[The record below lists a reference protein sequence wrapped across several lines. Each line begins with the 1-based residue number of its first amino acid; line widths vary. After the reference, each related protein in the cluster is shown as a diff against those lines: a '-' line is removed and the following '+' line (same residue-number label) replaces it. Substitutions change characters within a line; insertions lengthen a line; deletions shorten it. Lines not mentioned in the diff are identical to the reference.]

1 MKQQL
6 GYENQIKPKHNSKVE
21 FTKCKV
27 ELIINNKLLGIYSNR
42 GASVENALAS
52 NNTFRGIHSNGSDN
66 AFTQMLRHL
75 QHKPQRVIQNLQ
87 RGHDRRQTLVE
98 FDINDDTND
107 LADLPYR
114 TLPDEFIS
122 PNRAKRWKA
131 WPWKLR
137 PPANRKD
144 REPSFAILP
153 RPLVLAPEWTQPAS
167 TTSWFR
173 L

>member
-1 MKQQL
+1 MLRKIRYPKPKKSINLKPQL
-6 GYENQIKPKHNSKVE
+6 EYENQIKSKHSSKVE

-98 FDINDDTND
+98 FDIDDDTND

-114 TLPDEFIS
+114 ALPDEFIG
-122 PNRAKRWKA
+122 PNRAKR
-131 WPWKLR
+131 
-137 PPANRKD
+137 
-144 REPSFAILP
+144 
-153 RPLVLAPEWTQPAS
+153 
-167 TTSWFR
+167 
-173 L
+173 